1 MQADQLKYVSLV
13 VLVFQ
18 TTALVL
24 IMKYSQSPGYEHY
37 LLTSV
42 VVTSEIVK
50 LIASIVLILRDEA
63 NWDWKRMVLAI
74 QREDRS
80 SWIKIA
86 VPSIIYVIQNNL
98 LFVAVANLSPAVYQV
113 SYQLKILTTGVF
125 SVVMLNKTLSRI
137 QWISLV
143 ILMIGVALV
152 QMPTS
157 TKSSSSS
164 SSSTTLDDEDEKSG
178 NTFLG
183 LVAVVA
189 ASITS
194 GFAGVWFEKV
204 LKGSTTSVWVRN
216 VQLAAIGS
224 VFGIVGMYWKD
235 WEKIQ
240 EGGVL
245 QGYSSLVLLVVLLQS
260 VGGLVVAIVIKYA
273 DNILKGFATSISIV
287 LSCILSYYL
296 FDFQISGIFMIGV
309 VFVCVSVYL
318 YGTNPYVASSSPITS
333 VTISK

>member
-24 IMKYSQSPGYEHY
+24 IMKYSQSPGYEPY

-50 LIASIVLILRDEA
+50 LFASMVLILRDEA
-63 NWDWKRMVLAI
+63 NWDFQRMINAI

-157 TKSSSSS
+157 SSSSS
-164 SSSTTLDDEDEKSG
+164 KTTSTSEG
-178 NTFLG
+178 NTFYG

-224 VFGIVGMYWKD
+224 VFGVVGMYWKD
-235 WEKIQ
+235 WEKIND
-240 EGGVL
+240 GGIL
-245 QGYSSLVLLVVLLQS
+245 QGYSMLVLLVILLQS

-309 VFVCVSVYL
+309 CFVCTSVYL
-318 YGTNPYVASSSPITS
+318 YGTNPYIASSAPITS